1 MGVINSRACSKLGA
15 VIVLALPLS
24 SFAQDS
30 YQMGTQLE
38 ELIKQNKILEQRID
52 LLENKGMQV
61 PSKEQSKINI
71 EMHGYVKADFLYDFG
86 AKSGDRMNYAAIPVG
101 GDNRLSKG
109 HARVHAR
116 ESRFNLT
123 AKKLTNN
130 GDIKAVIE
138 GDFYGSGTKSPAGS
152 EVISN
157 SVELRLRHA
166 YVSGGTWLVGQTWSN
181 YVDVKSFPENLD
193 FANDTGQAFLRQGQ
207 IRYTQSLGD
216 ITISYSVE
224 NPESDFVDEAGMKR
238 ANSRDEF
245 PDLTARFLYKQDWGH
260 VSLQSVLRHLSVDDG
275 VNSDSSTGYG
285 LGLSGKIALT
295 ENDQIKFHF
304 SSGDGIGRYIQE
316 AANSAAA
323 VNFSAS
329 ENGLSL
335 QTQKAYGGY
344 LGYQHKW
351 LPTLRSNVNAGFVEI
366 DWNKSQLGGVA
377 EVQNESLKSYHVN
390 LIWKAMAD
398 LDVGVEL
405 SRAERNLLN
414 GQSGEIERL
423 QVSAKYKF

>member
-1 MGVINSRACSKLGA
+1 M
-15 VIVLALPLS
+15 
-24 SFAQDS
+24 
-30 YQMGTQLE
+30 
-38 ELIKQNKILEQRID
+38 
-52 LLENKGMQV
+52 
-61 PSKEQSKINI
+61 
-71 EMHGYVKADFLYDFG
+71 
-86 AKSGDRMNYAAIPVG
+86 
-101 GDNRLSKG
+101 
-109 HARVHAR
+109 
-116 ESRFNLT
+116 
-123 AKKLTNN
+123 
-130 GDIKAVIE
+130 
-138 GDFYGSGTKSPAGS
+138 
-152 EVISN
+152 
-157 SVELRLRHA
+157 
-166 YVSGGTWLVGQTWSN
+166 
-181 YVDVKSFPENLD
+181 
-193 FANDTGQAFLRQGQ
+193 
-207 IRYTQSLGD
+207 
-216 ITISYSVE
+216 
-224 NPESDFVDEAGMKR
+224 
-238 ANSRDEF
+238 
-245 PDLTARFLYKQDWGH
+245 YKQDWGH